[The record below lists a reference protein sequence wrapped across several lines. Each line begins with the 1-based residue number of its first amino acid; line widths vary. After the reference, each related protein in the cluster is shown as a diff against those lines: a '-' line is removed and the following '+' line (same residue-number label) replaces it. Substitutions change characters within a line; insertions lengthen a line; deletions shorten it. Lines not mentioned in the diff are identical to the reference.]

1 MLGLVASITLARL
14 LGASDRGLLAVML
27 TVANVTYILSS
38 VGLPTSVEYHASKRD
53 ARTGALLGNTLAY
66 GAVLGAIV
74 VPAAWF
80 LREPLADAFAQG
92 RGGGAWV
99 LAGLLVPLTFLQ
111 WTTGNQ
117 LSGMLRFGLFNAL
130 FALSRLA
137 YLIVVLLLLVVV
149 DLGVS
154 AGLIATA
161 VGSVVL
167 IAAGLR
173 VVLRIDRPS
182 LDRRLLGSMLRYGSK
197 LQIGSLFQQ
206 LNFRLDVIIL
216 QAYRPLAEVGH
227 YVVAQIVAE
236 LVLTLSAAFQNTVLP
251 LAAREAEGRSEPST
265 ARALRH
271 HGILAVFAV
280 VAVAVF
286 GPVLIYAFGPDFH
299 ESLLPLFILLPAMLF
314 LGTGVVAAADLN
326 GRGRPVLSSAAS
338 GIAVALTVLLDVIL
352 IPRYEV
358 VGAAV
363 ASLVAY
369 VAYGIF
375 ATGALALVSGIPL
388 RELLVPRRDDFRVY
402 PAAIRRLVG
411 RRRR

>member
-271 HGILAVFAV
+271 HGILAVVAV
-280 VAVAVF
+280 VAVAVC

-411 RRRR
+411 RPRR